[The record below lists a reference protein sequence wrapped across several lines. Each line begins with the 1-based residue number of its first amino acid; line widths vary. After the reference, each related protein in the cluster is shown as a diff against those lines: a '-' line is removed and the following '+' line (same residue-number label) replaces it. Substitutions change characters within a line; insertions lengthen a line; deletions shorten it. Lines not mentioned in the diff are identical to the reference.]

1 MIQAHFGTE
10 KTNVQTQGSTYNEDF
25 GEAYI
30 SDFKKLA
37 IINYFYIYID
47 YTITYVYRITSDNY
61 LQLIDIDQF
70 NNNFKRRIVAQYK
83 YDNNLSFI
91 ENLKTIITEF
101 IHSRCMFDGQI
112 TQFESDIISDE
123 LYHQIQQSIE
133 DKIIDNTKSE
143 LLDYMHEV
151 GLDPV
156 VHDSEKGLFISKCVN
171 SANHPIFIVI
181 TSEKEEWTCG
191 YCHKKGGLTELK
203 EWIEFKNSKN

>member
-1 MIQAHFGTE
+1 MIQAHFSTE

-70 NNNFKRRIVAQYK
+70 NNNSKRRIVAQYK

-112 TQFESDIISDE
+112 TQFESD
-123 LYHQIQQSIE
+123 
-133 DKIIDNTKSE
+133 
-143 LLDYMHEV
+143 
-151 GLDPV
+151 
-156 VHDSEKGLFISKCVN
+156 FR
-171 SANHPIFIVI
+171 
-181 TSEKEEWTCG
+181 
-191 YCHKKGGLTELK
+191 
-203 EWIEFKNSKN
+203 